1 MSGLVDTKMLIAN
14 KKGRWTDYRLNEEY
28 EFQPE
33 QFQQIELSFFD
44 PELRNESDRM
54 IFDYIRANS
63 FITSHQVLEITR
75 IATPQGANVALGRLM
90 KMGLIEKVRKGR
102 QFIYQLTN

>member
-1 MSGLVDTKMLIAN
+1 MN
-14 KKGRWTDYRLNEEY
+14 EDYVI
-28 EFQPE
+28 QAE
-33 QFQQIELSFFD
+33 QFQQIELSSSE
-44 PELRNESDRM
+44 PELGNETDRM
-54 IFDYIRANS
+54 IYDYIRTNS

-90 KMGLIEKVRKGR
+90 KMGLIKKIRKGR